1 MSEETIFSEVDEELR
16 SERMRNLWRRFGPFV
31 IGAAV
36 LIVVMVGVNEGWR
49 WYQNSV
55 SARSSDQF
63 YSAISLI
70 ENGDSPAALI
80 ALDETVAS
88 GSGSYP
94 VLARFAKA
102 ALLAKDGKLDE
113 AVAAYDALS
122 TDLSQPRLRDV
133 ALVLAA
139 SNLVDK
145 GDVKSVEAR
154 VGGLIAPD
162 NALRNVARE
171 LVGLARYAS
180 GDAKGASEIF
190 AQIVADP
197 GVSLDLLRRVQIY
210 QEQLLSQGIKPP
222 VTKDALANPASLVTT
237 ATPAVANET
246 PPTPGN

>member
-16 SERMRNLWRRFGPFV
+16 SERMRNLWRRFGPFI

-36 LIVVMVGVNEGWR
+36 LVVVLVGVNEGWR

-70 ENGDSPAALI
+70 ENGDTAAALT
-80 ALDETVAS
+80 ALNEAEAK
-88 GSGSYP
+88 GSGGYP

-113 AVAAYDALS
+113 AVAAYDTLS

-133 ALVLAA
+133 ALLLAA

-145 GDVKSVEAR
+145 GDVKGVEAR

-171 LVGLARYAS
+171 LLGLARYANN
-180 GDAKGASEIF
+180 DPTGASEIF
-190 AQIVADP
+190 AQIIADP

-210 QEQLLSQGIKPP
+210 QEQLLSQGVAVP
-222 VTKDALANPASLVTT
+222 VSKQ
-237 ATPAVANET
+237 TPAT
-246 PPTPGN
+246 SSK

>member
-16 SERMRNLWRRFGPFV
+16 SERMRNLWRRFGPFI

-36 LIVVMVGVNEGWR
+36 LVVVLVGVNEGWR

-70 ENGDSPAALI
+70 ESGDNAAALA
-80 ALDETVAS
+80 ALNETVAK
-88 GSGSYP
+88 GSGGYP
-94 VLARFAKA
+94 ILARFAKA

-133 ALVLAA
+133 ALLLAA

-145 GDVKSVEAR
+145 GDVKGVEAR

-162 NALRNVARE
+162 NTLRNVARE
-171 LVGLARYAS
+171 LLGLARYANN
-180 GDAKGASEIF
+180 DPTGASEIF
-190 AQIVADP
+190 AQIIADP

-210 QEQLLSQGIKPP
+210 QEQLLSQGVAVP
-222 VTKDALANPASLVTT
+222 VSEQ
-237 ATPAVANET
+237 TPAT
-246 PPTPGN
+246 FSK

>member
-1 MSEETIFSEVDEELR
+1 MSEETIFSEVSEELR
-16 SERMRNLWRRFGPFV
+16 SERMRNLWRRFGPFI

-36 LIVVMVGVNEGWR
+36 LVVVLVGVNEGWR

-70 ENGDSPAALI
+70 ENGDSAAALK
-80 ALDETVAS
+80 ALDETIAT
-88 GSGSYP
+88 GSGGYP
-94 VLARFAKA
+94 ILARFSQA
-102 ALLAKDGKLDE
+102 ALLAKEGKLDQ

-122 TDLSQPRLRDV
+122 TDLDQPELRQV

-145 GDVKSVEAR
+145 GDVKGVEAR

-162 NALRNVARE
+162 NSLRNVARE
-171 LVGLARYAS
+171 LLGLARYAN
-180 GDAKGASEIF
+180 GNATGASEMF
-190 AQIVADP
+190 AQIIADP

-210 QEQLLSQGIKPP
+210 QEQLLSQGVAAP
-222 VTKDALANPASLVTT
+222 VTNETLANPASLVTT
-237 ATPAVANET
+237 QTPAA
-246 PPTPGN
+246 PGK

>member
-1 MSEETIFSEVDEELR
+1 MSEETIFSEVTEELR
-16 SERMRNLWRRFGPFV
+16 SERMRNLWRRFGPFI

-36 LIVVMVGVNEGWR
+36 LIVVLVGANEGWR

-70 ENGDSPAALI
+70 EKGDNAAALK
-80 ALDETVAS
+80 ALDETIATAS
-88 GSGSYP
+88 GGYP
-94 VLARFAKA
+94 ILARFSQA
-102 ALLAKDGKLDE
+102 ALLAKDGKLEE

-122 TDLSQPRLRDV
+122 TDLDQIKLRQV

-145 GDVKSVEAR
+145 GDVKGVEAR

-162 NALRNVARE
+162 NSLRNVARE
-171 LVGLARYAS
+171 LLGLARYAS
-180 GDAKGASEIF
+180 GDATGASEIF

-210 QEQLLSQGIKPP
+210 QEQLLSQGIAAP
-222 VTKDALANPASLVTT
+222 VTTKTALTT
-237 ATPAVANET
+237 QTPAITQAPAVS
-246 PPTPGN
+246 GK